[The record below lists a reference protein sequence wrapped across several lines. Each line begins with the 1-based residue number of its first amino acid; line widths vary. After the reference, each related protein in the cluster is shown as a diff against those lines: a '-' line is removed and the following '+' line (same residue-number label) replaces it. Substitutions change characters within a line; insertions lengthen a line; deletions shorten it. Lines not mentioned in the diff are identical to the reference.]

1 MAARAAGPAKTAG
14 GERRGGRPRDVGLD
28 ERILRQTYALMVSN
42 GYRGL
47 RIDEIAR
54 RSGVPK
60 STIYRRWSSVAE
72 LAVDAVDTA
81 LGPRECESS
90 PDPLADLSAII
101 MRAHSH
107 VAASPIADA
116 LPRLALELAGHPEA
130 AEAYR
135 ERVIA
140 PLRNGAID
148 AVTRAAAAGQWPGPD
163 PETSVD
169 MMIGTIAYRLN
180 YLGRITSLEET
191 FRVAEAVARRRLP
204 RATPVS

>member
-116 LPRLALELAGHPEA
+116 LPRGLP
-130 AEAYR
+130 
-135 ERVIA
+135 
-140 PLRNGAID
+140 GASD
-148 AVTRAAAAGQWPGPD
+148 RTVAQRCDRRRD
-163 PETSVD
+163 PSCRR
-169 MMIGTIAYRLN
+169 G
-180 YLGRITSLEET
+180 
-191 FRVAEAVARRRLP
+191 AVAGSRP
-204 RATPVS
+204 